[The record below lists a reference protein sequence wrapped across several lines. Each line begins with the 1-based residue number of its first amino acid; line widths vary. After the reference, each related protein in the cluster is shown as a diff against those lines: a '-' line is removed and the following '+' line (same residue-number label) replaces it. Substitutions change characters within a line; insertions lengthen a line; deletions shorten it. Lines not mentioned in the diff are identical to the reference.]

1 MNAEST
7 VQYCTFRVGADEFGI
22 NADRVQEVLL
32 AQPMTEVPLTHPV
45 LRGLLNLRGEVVS
58 ALDLRRRL
66 GQDDFAADASPVN
79 IVVRDQGEMV
89 SLMVDEIGDV
99 MELDPSLQ
107 EPAPASL
114 NPNLRGLITS
124 IFMLKERLL
133 LVVDLD
139 RLLNLDAYPRAAE
152 PAARPGQA

>member
-1 MNAEST
+1 MKAESA
-7 VQYCTFRVGADEFGI
+7 VQYCTFRVGSDEFGI
-22 NADRVQEVLL
+22 AADRVQEVLL
-32 AQPMTEVPLTHPV
+32 TQPMTEVPLTHPV

-66 GQDDFAADASPVN
+66 GQDEFGAGAQPVN

-99 MELDPSLQ
+99 LELDPASR

-114 NPNLRGLITS
+114 NPNLLGLITS
-124 IFMLKERLL
+124 IFMLKDRLL
-133 LVVDLD
+133 LIVDLD
-139 RLLNLDAYPRAAE
+139 RLLSLDGSPRAAE
-152 PAARPGQA
+152 SAARPA